1 VTTPRAAVG
10 VRVEQAPGTCS
21 PSLRRRVLQAATWLT
36 TPLLP
41 DDYLGLL
48 NPLWSSRELRGRV
61 EGVQPETADAT
72 TLVIRPG
79 RGWAGHRAGQYVQ
92 VGVDIHGVRH
102 WRSYSLSCPPGWLDG
117 CITITVKAV
126 PDGLVS
132 CYLART
138 ITPGTVVR
146 LTSAAGA
153 FVLPEA
159 LPSQLLF
166 LTAGSGIT
174 PVAAMLRGLVSGGE
188 MPDVVL
194 VHTAPTREDVIFG
207 PELRELAARFPS
219 MRLYERHTRA
229 LSGGTCGQ
237 LRPAEL
243 SDICPDWSERQ
254 VWACGPTG
262 MLDDAEAHWR
272 AGGIADRLHV
282 EHFRPTAA
290 SSGGVGGPVR
300 FTKSGRQAEA
310 GGATAL
316 LVVGEDAGVLMP
328 SGCRM
333 GICYSCV
340 APLTSGRVRDL
351 RTGREHGEE
360 GELIQT
366 CVSAAAGAVEIDL

>member
-1 VTTPRAAVG
+1 V
-10 VRVEQAPGTCS
+10 
-21 PSLRRRVLQAATWLT
+21 QAASWLT

-48 NPLWSSRELRGRV
+48 NPLWSYRELRGRV
-61 EGVQPETADAT
+61 EEVRPETADAT

-79 RGWAGHRAGQYVQ
+79 RGWAGHRAGQYVR

-102 WRSYSLSCPPGWLDG
+102 WRSYTLSSPPAWQDG

-132 CYLART
+132 CYLAHT
-138 ITPGTVVR
+138 ITPGTIVR
-146 LTSAAGA
+146 LTGA
-153 FVLPEA
+153 TGEFVLPA
-159 LPSQLLF
+159 PLPPRLLF

-229 LSGGTCGQ
+229 LSGGTCGR

-254 VWACGPTG
+254 VWACGPAG
-262 MLDDAEAHWR
+262 MLDDALAHWLG
-272 AGGIADRLHV
+272 AGIADRLHV
-282 EHFRPTAA
+282 ERFRPAEA
-290 SSGGVGGPVR
+290 SSGGVGGPVSFAR
-300 FTKSGRQAEA
+300 SGRKAEA

-316 LVVGEDAGVLMP
+316 LTVGEDAGVLMP

-340 APLTSGRVRDL
+340 ARLRSGRVRDL
-351 RTGREHGEE
+351 RTGREHGEA